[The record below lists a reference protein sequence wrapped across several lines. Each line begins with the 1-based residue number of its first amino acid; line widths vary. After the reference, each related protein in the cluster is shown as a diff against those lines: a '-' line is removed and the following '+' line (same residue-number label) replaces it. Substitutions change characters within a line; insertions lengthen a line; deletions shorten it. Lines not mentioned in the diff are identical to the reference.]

1 MLMPRAPPLAMKM
14 RWGYRADEAWL
25 SLLPGP
31 ETVTAS
37 RGSHAGAHAFS
48 RSMVMALG
56 AAPGHENAVAVSGGW
71 GMVGATPEDRPVVA
85 GSGAPDLFGEA
96 ENELMCPAS

>member
-1 MLMPRAPPLAMKM
+1 MKEV
-14 RWGYRADEAWL
+14 WGQI
-25 SLLPGP
+25 
-31 ETVTAS
+31 VTIP
-37 RGSHAGAHAFS
+37 
-48 RSMVMALG
+48 V
-56 AAPGHENAVAVSGGW
+56 HENAVAVSGGW